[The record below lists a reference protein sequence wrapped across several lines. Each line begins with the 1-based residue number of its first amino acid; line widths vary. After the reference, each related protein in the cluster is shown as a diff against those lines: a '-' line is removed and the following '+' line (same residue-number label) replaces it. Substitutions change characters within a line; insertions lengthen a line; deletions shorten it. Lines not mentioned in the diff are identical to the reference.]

1 VHSTFRLSK
10 PKRRFQPLVLLR
22 VVPPAQN
29 CEKPFK
35 PNIKTQRGILTQ
47 GLSLGSLRT
56 RATGGSGRDLSQR
69 SQRTQSYEKL
79 QKEDLMLN
87 GSLKSAMVRLFGGEN
102 KLASFTLQTGSTLTP
117 MQFQRDACSA
127 GLLSDPRLFSVISV
141 SSSEAGEKQRR

>member
-22 VVPPAQN
+22 GVPPAQN

-47 GLSLGSLRT
+47 GLSLRALGA

-87 GSLKSAMVRLFGGEN
+87 GSLKSAMGRLFGGEN
-102 KLASFTLQTGSTLTP
+102 KLAYFTLQTGSTLTP

-141 SSSEAGEKQRR
+141 SSSEAGER